1 MQFAPAFR
9 REKTLFSM
17 LLSIF
22 FCSTIFA
29 EPISTP
35 RHVFDYINELFATQ
49 IDDYPFPTELA
60 FRKCADHVIDP
71 CTESFDPS
79 VVKQGDTIF
88 LMDWYIP
95 WFVQH
100 IHPKIQYPYILISN
114 DSDGF
119 HPNPGVM
126 SYDDRIPSV
135 EATRTLLYD
144 SKVAAWFCKN
154 LLISRHPK
162 LIQIPIGQN
171 IVYWGQCRTD
181 LLINIASE
189 KNRKKEHLLFSSMSL
204 HTHPI
209 RPILVEKF
217 KDQKYSFCP
226 PNYLSKEDFY
236 KELANSSFTL
246 SPPGL
251 GPDTVRFW
259 EAVIFD
265 TIPIIKHYELDDLYA
280 EMPVLFVHEW
290 DEINEEFLKSKLPQI
305 KAKNLGKEKAYF
317 DYWLKKI
324 KVVQAKVRNN
334 DQSFSKVEATSF
346 KTKDLEQ
353 LQKILK
359 QHTSSKNKNQQ
370 LLCKGGVMCLR
381 PFEIAKNCHFLKKI
395 FVHDSWGSFGHEQAT
410 SFLERH
416 YDISKLENTKK
427 MTPISFF
434 DDPYRAIGV
443 SSQYLHVFLDLSY
456 LRSTLPEDL
465 EQAFLNI
472 GGSNVICGNCAKDPY
487 VKEVLE
493 RFMKKFNVQ
502 ISTNGNIWFFK
513 K

>member
-1 MQFAPAFR
+1 MQFIHSFT
-9 REKTLFSM
+9 KVKFLFSLKLFM
-17 LLSIF
+17 IF
-22 FCSTIFA
+22 SNTVFA

-35 RHVFDYINELFATQ
+35 RHVFDYINGLFATQ

-60 FRKCADHVIDP
+60 FRKCADHIIDP
-71 CTESFDPS
+71 YTESFDPS

-95 WFVQH
+95 WFVQY

-126 SYDDRIPSV
+126 SYDDRIPTV

-181 LLINIASE
+181 LLMNIASE
-189 KNRKKEHLLFSSMSL
+189 KNRKKEHLLFLSMSL

-217 KDQKYSFCP
+217 KEKEYVFC
-226 PNYLSKEDFY
+226 PNYLDKEVFY
-236 KELANSSFTL
+236 KELANSFFTL
-246 SPPGL
+246 CPPGL

-259 EAVIFD
+259 EAMIFD
-265 TIPIIKHYELDDLYA
+265 TIPVIKHYELDDLYA
-280 EMPVLFVHEW
+280 DMPVLFVHDW
-290 DEINEEFLKSKLPQI
+290 DEVNEGFLRSKLPEI
-305 KAKNLGKEKAYF
+305 KAKKLRKEKAYF

-334 DQSFSKVEATSF
+334 DQFFSKVEATSF

-359 QHTSSKNKNQQ
+359 QYTSSKNKNQQ

-381 PFEIAKNCHFLKKI
+381 PFEIAKNCRFLKKI
-395 FVHDSWGSFGHEQAT
+395 FVQDSWGSFGHEQAT
-410 SFLERH
+410 SFLEKY
-416 YDISKLENTKK
+416 YDVSQFVNTKK

-434 DDPYRAIGV
+434 DDPYRATGV
-443 SSQYLHVFLDLSY
+443 SLQNLHVFLDLSY

-465 EQAFLNI
+465 EQAFFNI
-472 GGSNVICGNCAKDPY
+472 ENSNVICGNCAKDPY
-487 VKEVLE
+487 VQEVLE
-493 RFMKKFNVQ
+493 RFIRKFNVQ
-502 ISTNGNIWFFK
+502 ISTIGNIWFLK